1 MQICFSPCGGVG
13 GAEIQ
18 TSLLEKSRVCAF
30 FQYERNYH
38 SFYMLC
44 YYKYGKDL
52 KDKKGPI
59 DNSDAESMLGAKSYK
74 HCKLVKDYDFLVNGD
89 NMLPPE
95 GDVVWYK
102 RVISSFCTSLGYS
115 IDEKNLMMDI
125 LISLLEMGN
134 LHYTDDDKSQI
145 KPECKETCETICDL
159 LQLDSVDEMMSEF
172 CKEEI
177 MMGGALIAKS
187 LNKKKAQQCRDSI
200 CRATFNNIFLDIVLR
215 CNISVEG
222 ERDKAVG
229 RVGVLDIFGFER
241 MQFNSLEQLC
251 INYTNEKLHQ
261 VFINEVFEGEKRVYE
276 AEGIDP
282 GAIEFTDNAM
292 VLEMNS
298 GQNPH
303 DISGKS
309 GATAAD
315 RKKKQKKSTF
325 GILDDTCKQDSATDE
340 TFCERLVKQWDGA
353 KDANGPLFMK
363 PKFGMEEFSVVH
375 FAGPVKYG
383 VTEVDKTKF
392 LAKSRWAKE
401 KIPEDSPTID
411 GFTTKNK
418 DKVPDSLVK
427 WLFESSKNAYMVL
440 IFDQQKPK
448 EGEAVDAKAPKTTVS
463 KFDKE
468 IERFFKV
475 LLDGASPKF
484 IRCINPKPKATNPA
498 PTMGGRYNLQRVL
511 GQLMYTGILDTV
523 KVRQAGYA
531 IRKPYTEFAKQWVH
545 PCNLLPEDYIG
556 DEREDVYAERV
567 ANDEDL
573 AKEVITTLF
582 KMEEYEVPEDE
593 WEFGNTLIFVKK
605 LATIGLMARR
615 KEDLMQEV
623 VKKAKAQIT
632 IQSMLQ
638 KPYWHNPMVVRIAK
652 AKKIQAQWR
661 SYMAR
666 QKWLN
671 VINDFRSFGKNKPIA
686 EAFGLGFLTR
696 WGFREEKA
704 QAIIDEKWNMGG
716 MKKKKKKKV
725 VHAAP
730 VELTAEQTA
739 ALAALEA
746 NADAPKE
753 ADAAEV
759 AAAEAEI
766 EKQKAEEEA
775 AVAAAAAANKAK
787 AEAEAAAHDALEQ
800 IKAVEEKLKAATKA
814 QAEMKVMEE
823 QLAAAQ
829 ASEAKMKESEAR
841 MKEVE
846 AEVAAAEAA
855 AEELEALEEKMED
868 ASEEEQAAIKEEM
881 VAAQAKVAKG
891 EELEKEQEKLEE
903 EQAKLEKELD
913 KLDEIK
919 AKKQEMEAD
928 NAELLSGMDDLK
940 AEQAKIEEDNKA
952 VLDAAREAEAVAV
965 AARQAQL
972 AAELEAEA
980 AAAALEAA
988 KNPPKIFNPT
998 KLSAGIEMGQ
1008 LLASSKCPPSQDD
1021 EVLEMRTR
1029 DYLANEDLLKPLLK
1043 ALMGLAKKRPSNP
1056 HAYISAVLNDEDI
1069 PPDTMWKES
1078 KNPYKYFG
1086 KVEVFK
1092 IIKPMMI
1099 ALDKHRPDEPKE
1111 FCAAYIGACID
1122 ASCD

>member
-1 MQICFSPCGGVG
+1 MQICFSGG
-13 GAEIQ
+13 GAVCGVEIQ
-18 TSLLEKSRVCAF
+18 TSLLEKARVCAF
-30 FQYERNYH
+30 FQHERNYH
-38 SFYMLC
+38 CLYMLP
-44 YYKYGKDL
+44 YYKYMKNM

-59 DNSDAESMLGAKSYK
+59 DNSDSKVLLGEKAWK
-74 HCKLVKDYDFLVNGD
+74 HCREVKDYAFLVNGD
-89 NMLPPE
+89 NALPPE
-95 GDVVWYK
+95 GDCVWFK
-102 RVISSFCTSLGYS
+102 GVCSSFCGALGYPVA
-115 IDEKNLMMDI
+115 EKDLLMDI
-125 LISLLEMGN
+125 LIGVCEFGN
-134 LHYTDDDKSQI
+134 LTYTDGDSSKVDDSSDESI
-145 KPECKETCETICDL
+145 AILADCFG
-159 LQLDSVDEMMSEF
+159 LDGPALKVEMAREIVMVAGDEIS
-172 CKEEI
+172 KD
-177 MMGGALIAKS
+177 
-187 LNKKKAQQCRDSI
+187 LNKKKAQQVRDSI
-200 CRATFNNIFLDIVLR
+200 CRATFNNVFLDIVLR
-215 CNISVEG
+215 CNSAVRG
-222 ERDKAVG
+222 ERESAKG

-241 MQFNSLEQLC
+241 MQFNTLEQLC

-261 VFINEVFEGEKRVYE
+261 VFINEVFEGEKRIYE
-276 AEGIDP
+276 SEGIDP
-282 GAIEFTDNAM
+282 GAIEFTDNAA

-298 GQNPH
+298 GCNPH

-309 GATAAD
+309 GATAKEINV
-315 RKKKQKKSTF
+315 KKKRSTF
-325 GILDDTCKQDSATDE
+325 GILDDVCKQESATDE
-340 TFCERLVKQWDGA
+340 AFCERLVKQWDG
-353 KDANGPLFMK
+353 KTDANGPLFLR

-383 VTEVDKTKF
+383 CTEVDKVKF
-392 LAKSRWAKE
+392 AAKSRWDKE
-401 KIPEDSPTID
+401 KIPHDSATID
-411 GFTTKNK
+411 GFTTKNR
-418 DKVPDSLVK
+418 DKVPASLVK
-427 WLFESSKNAYMVL
+427 FMQSTATNAFFVL
-440 IFDQQKPK
+440 VYAQQ
-448 EGEAVDAKAPKTTVS
+448 EGTEDPTAKTSVS
-463 KFDKE
+463 KFNNE

-475 LLDGASPKF
+475 LLDGATPQF
-484 IRCINPKPKATNPA
+484 IRCINPKPKATSPA
-498 PTMGGRYNLQRVL
+498 DTMGGRYNLQRVL

>member
-511 GQLMYTGILDTV
+511 GQLLYTGILDTV
-523 KVRQAGYA
+523 KVRTAGYA
-531 IRKPYTEFAKQWVH
+531 IRKPYSEFACQWVH
-545 PCNLLPEDYIG
+545 PCNLLPEGFIPDG
-556 DEREDVYAERV
+556 VREDHYC
-567 ANDEDL
+567 DELRAD
-573 AKEVITTLF
+573 EVKSREVCKTLLE
-582 KMEEYEVPEDE
+582 MAEYEVPKKEF
-593 WEFGNTLIFVKK
+593 EFGNTMIFVKK
-605 LATIGLMARR
+605 LSSIAKMSLL
-615 KEDLMQEV
+615 KEEMMQEV
-623 VKKAKAQIT
+623 VLIARAT
-632 IQSMLQ
+632 VHLQSMIQ
-638 KPYWHNPMVVRIAK
+638 KPFWHDPIAPKIKAVTFIAK
-652 AKKIQAQWR
+652 WWKYFRQRRKWVNIWVEFKTFGAAKP
-661 SYMAR
+661 
-666 QKWLN
+666 L
-671 VINDFRSFGKNKPIA
+671 A
-686 EAFGLGFLTR
+686 ENYALGFLQR
-696 WGFREEKA
+696 WKFKDVKA
-704 QAIIDEKWNMGG
+704 EAIVDGRWNTGG
-716 MKKKKKKKV
+716 GSLLKKKKKKEPKKE
-725 VHAAP
+725 AP
-730 VELTAEQTA
+730 VATGIDYSKFADSMPKMEAVPQKSEAEVEAIKAEAEKLQAVEEQAEQQEMA
-739 ALAALEA
+739 ARQEAAMA
-746 NADAPKE
+746 K
-753 ADAAEV
+753 AEV
-759 AAAEAEI
+759 AKLVEEAAAASTPEAKAAVEAKQAEVQAKVVAAEAEI
-766 EKQKAEEEA
+766 KEMHAKVEIAKVEAKKAEDEA
-775 AVAAAAAANKAK
+775 IAAANPPKVFNPAK
-787 AEAEAAAHDALEQ
+787 LGPAMGGAVDSAKEACPKTTDEA
-800 IKAVEEKLKAATKA
+800 KLK
-814 QAEMKVMEE
+814 
-823 QLAAAQ
+823 
-829 ASEAKMKESEAR
+829 
-841 MKEVE
+841 
-846 AEVAAAEAA
+846 
-855 AEELEALEEKMED
+855 
-868 ASEEEQAAIKEEM
+868 
-881 VAAQAKVAKG
+881 
-891 EELEKEQEKLEE
+891 
-903 EQAKLEKELD
+903 
-913 KLDEIK
+913 
-919 AKKQEMEAD
+919 
-928 NAELLSGMDDLK
+928 
-940 AEQAKIEEDNKA
+940 
-952 VLDAAREAEAVAV
+952 
-965 AARQAQL
+965 
-972 AAELEAEA
+972 
-980 AAAALEAA
+980 
-988 KNPPKIFNPT
+988 
-998 KLSAGIEMGQ
+998 
-1008 LLASSKCPPSQDD
+1008 
-1021 EVLEMRTR
+1021 MRTR
-1029 DYLANEDLLKPLLK
+1029 DFISKELQTKMVKALRGVNEVRPGDPHTYIAAVLRGEDPPEGAKGNNSQFYEYLTKFGAFMLLKPALL
-1043 ALMGLAKKRPSNP
+1043 ACDA
-1056 HAYISAVLNDEDI
+1056 
-1069 PPDTMWKES
+1069 
-1078 KNPYKYFG
+1078 
-1086 KVEVFK
+1086 
-1092 IIKPMMI
+1092 
-1099 ALDKHRPDEPKE
+1099 HRPDDPAL
-1111 FCAAYIGACID
+1111 FIATFLADTVRAAEAE
-1122 ASCD
+1122 